1 MTYPAQCSSL
11 CHRKVAKHENT
22 NLSVYTQR
30 AKPEMEKHVVVV
42 ESLSLED
49 FKKHLD
55 IALWHTVLW
64 KILVTGGW
72 LDWMILEVFSKL
84 GDPMIL

>member
-1 MTYPAQCSSL
+1 VTYPAQCSSL

-22 NLSVYTQR
+22 NLSVYT
-30 AKPEMEKHVVVV
+30 PEMEKHVVVV

-55 IALWHTVLW
+55 IALRHTVLW
-64 KILVTGGW
+64 EILVTGGW
-72 LDWMILEVFSKL
+72 LDWMILEVISNL

>member
-1 MTYPAQCSSL
+1 
-11 CHRKVAKHENT
+11 
-22 NLSVYTQR
+22 
-30 AKPEMEKHVVVV
+30 MEKHVVVV

-55 IALWHTVLW
+55 IALRHTVLW
-64 KILVTGGW
+64 EILVTGGW
-72 LDWMILEVFSKL
+72 LDWMILEVISNL